1 MTDLSDKGKSELFK
15 TLKKSPMTGKI
26 NFSNQNVII
35 VVKKY
40 LSCNNIESLT
50 MRNETFS

>member
-26 NFSNQNVII
+26 NFSNQNVI
-35 VVKKY
+35 VVRKY
-40 LSCNNIESLT
+40 ISCNNIESLT